1 MSCRHYA
8 VMLEH
13 DPETG
18 LWVAYVPDLNNIS
31 IYGETREEAIA
42 MAKEA
47 ISGYL
52 ELLVEDGEALPESSS
67 SAEIVDV
74 VIPA

>member
-13 DPETG
+13 DPEAG

-31 IYGETREEAIA
+31 TYGETREEAIA